1 MIKLRIRKGD
11 EVIVVSGAHKGK
23 VGKVLRVI
31 PERNKAVVSGVN
43 IATKHTKP
51 SKYNEGGIVK
61 QELPIHISN
70 LAVFDAMTGEPTK
83 IGYKTLPTGIKV
95 RFGKKTGKII
105 DKGGE

>member
-11 EVIVVSGAHKGK
+11 EVIVISGAHKGK

-43 IATKHTKP
+43 FVMRHTKP

-70 LAVFDAMTGEPTK
+70 LAIFDAVTGRPTK
-83 IGYKTLPTGIKV
+83 VGYTTLSTGVKV
-95 RFGKKTGKII
+95 RFGKKSGEII